1 MPRVTLGMPVYNGE
15 RFLEETLRALL
26 AQTYKDFELVISDN
40 ASTDATEGI
49 CKRHAAADARIRYFR
64 EQENHGAAWNYNR
77 VVELATGE
85 YFKWAAHDD
94 LITPDYLE
102 KCVAVLDADPT
113 VVLCCTDDQDIDQ
126 NGNEVDARRQ
136 SHILSGER
144 GSSPKATVRFRRL
157 IRDDYDCE
165 QVFGLIRTDV
175 LRRTKMILPYTDS
188 DRTLLGELGL
198 HGRLH
203 EIQERLFLHR
213 QHMGSSG
220 KANPIHTGWHA
231 RAGWFDPSLQG
242 RVLFS
247 RWRQLREYLIAIFR
261 SPISLTERI
270 ACVFWM
276 AAYFRGRVKGLAK
289 EIVMGFRLIWLRL
302 TGA

>member
-26 AQTYKDFELVISDN
+26 AQTYTDFEIIISDN
-40 ASTDATEGI
+40 ASTDATAAV
-49 CKRHAAADARIRYFR
+49 CKRYVAADRRIKYFR
-64 EQENHGAAWNYNR
+64 ETENRGAAWNYNR
-77 VVELATGE
+77 VVELASGE

-94 LITPDYLE
+94 LITPDYLA
-102 KCVAVLDADPT
+102 KCVAVLDGDPS

-126 NGNEVDARRQ
+126 HGNEVDARRQ
-136 SHILSGER
+136 SHISGAER
-144 GSSPKATVRFRRL
+144 GSAPKSSVRFRRL

-165 QVFGLIRTDV
+165 QVFGLIRLDV
-175 LRRTKMILPYTDS
+175 LRKTKLILPYTDS

-198 HGRLH
+198 YGRLY
-203 EIQERLFLHR
+203 EIPERLFLHR
-213 QHMGSSG
+213 QHSGSSG
-220 KANPIHTGWHA
+220 RANPINEGWHA
-231 RAGWFDPSLQG
+231 RAGWFDPSLKG

-247 RWRQLREYLIAIFR
+247 RWRQLKEYMIAVWR
-261 SPISLTERI
+261 APISWIERM

-276 AAYFRGRVKGLAK
+276 IAYFRGRLKGLFK
-289 EIVMGFRLIWLRL
+289 EVVMGLRLLWLRV